1 MFFDKEKKEIARL
14 REDLDTLAIRVQA
27 YSKVVADILELMREI
42 KQAPHGI
49 KKDGTPKQKPGRK
62 VVAQ

>member
-49 KKDGTPKQKPGRK
+49 KKDGAPKQKPGRK